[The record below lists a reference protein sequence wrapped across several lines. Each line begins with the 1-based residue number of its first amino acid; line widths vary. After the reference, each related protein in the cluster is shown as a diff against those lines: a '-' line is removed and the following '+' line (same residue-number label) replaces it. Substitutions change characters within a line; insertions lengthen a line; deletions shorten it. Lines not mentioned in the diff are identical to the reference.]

1 MIAEEL
7 KLVIKAEVE
16 NAVSNLKRFSSSADD
31 ARTRSAHLQDRLMQ
45 FGKSLLAA
53 GGIIFG
59 FHQLANAIKSSIIEY
74 QKQETAEAKLRA
86 AIKATGNEGLISAK
100 SIGRLA
106 SELQR
111 TTTFA
116 DDVTISAAA
125 MLQQLANLDERRL
138 KDLIPRVQNLAAA
151 MNMDL
156 VSAATLVG
164 KTIGT
169 TTNALSRYI
178 GELDLSG
185 SKSDKTAKLIQAL
198 DAKFAGMAETLGT
211 TAAGQIIRFQNALG
225 DLKEV
230 VGEVFV
236 RGIGPMIEGIIPTL
250 QRMNDAMGGIRFSKS
265 ILTNAG
271 MAEAISSLPKAKDAI
286 EALNEEIK
294 RTEGLLKTQ
303 GRYRG
308 TEEARIK
315 LLKDRLTMIQQVL
328 PLLEKQSKVEAD
340 NIEQAKKIAAAED
353 ARAAAVERAVMMYRH
368 LAGNIASME
377 NRNDA
382 AIASQHGIE
391 QATINV
397 ANALALENRYFENNK
412 KAVKE
417 AAKEIE
423 NYEESARRAVDAIR
437 PFSDAIGMMSQ
448 DAEKGWE
455 MFKEAAKD
463 AIAAVLEMLAKEA
476 FVRAL
481 AAAATLNFP
490 AAAAWTAAGLA
501 AMVGAGVVRAM
512 AEGGIVTKPTHALI
526 GEAGPEA
533 VIPLNKMGSMGGLT
547 VVFNGTVIDGER
559 AVRKIGA
566 MLDWQRRGW

>member
-7 KLVIKAEVE
+7 KIIIKTEVD

-31 ARTRSAHLQDRLMQ
+31 ARTRSAHLQDRLAQ

-86 AIKATGNEGLISAK
+86 AIKATGNEGIISAK

-125 MLQQLANLDERRL
+125 MLQQLANLDERGL
-138 KDLIPRVQNLAAA
+138 KQIIPRVQDFAAA
-151 MNMDL
+151 MGVDL
-156 VSAATLVG
+156 QTAASLIG
-164 KTIGT
+164 KTLGSS
-169 TTNALSRYI
+169 TNALSRYGI
-178 GELDLSG
+178 QIDATADKQTKLTQLTNEL
-185 SKSDKTAKLIQAL
+185 QN
-198 DAKFAGMAETLGT
+198 KFGGMAQTLGT
-211 TAAGQIIRFQNALG
+211 TTTGQVIKFQNALS

-230 VGEVFV
+230 AGEVFLK
-236 RGIGPMIEGIIPTL
+236 GIGPMIEGLLPTL
-250 QRMNDAMGGIRFSKS
+250 QRMNDAIGGVRFSKS

-271 MAEAISSLPKAKDAI
+271 MAEAISSLPKAKDAM

-315 LLKDRLTMIQQVL
+315 QLKDRVNMIQQVI
-328 PLLEKQSKVEAD
+328 PLLEKQANAEAN
-340 NIEQAKKIAAAED
+340 NIEQAKKSAARED
-353 ARAAAVERAVMMYRH
+353 ARAAAVERASMMYRH

-377 NRNDA
+377 NRNDS
-382 AIASQHGIE
+382 AIAS
-391 QATINV
+391 T
-397 ANALALENRYFENNK
+397 
-412 KAVKE
+412 
-417 AAKEIE
+417 
-423 NYEESARRAVDAIR
+423 RRAAEETDNLAERIAAAEVAFQKQQDVIRQQTELMDKYRAAATQAVAAIR
-437 PFSDAIGMMSQ
+437 PFSDAIGMMAQ

-455 MFKEAAKD
+455 MFKSAAKD

-481 AAAATLNFP
+481 MSIPNFA
-490 AAAAWTAAGLA
+490 AAAAWTAAGIA

-512 AEGGIVTKPTHALI
+512 AEGGIVTKPTTALI

-533 VIPLNKMGSMGGLT
+533 VIPLNKMGGMGNLT
-547 VVFNGTVIDGER
+547 IVINGSVMEEEGIAR
-559 AVRKIGA
+559 RIGA
-566 MLDWQRRGW
+566 VLARQRRGW